1 MRRTKN
7 SSRKLDLGDLDAFAL
22 LFWIFD
28 LLFIEYGMYANQC
41 SKKFSVKTRKTPPL
55 SKGVFL

>member
-22 LFWIFD
+22 AFFWIFD

-41 SKKFSVKTRKTPPL
+41 SKKFSDEKQEKPPR
-55 SKGVFL
+55 